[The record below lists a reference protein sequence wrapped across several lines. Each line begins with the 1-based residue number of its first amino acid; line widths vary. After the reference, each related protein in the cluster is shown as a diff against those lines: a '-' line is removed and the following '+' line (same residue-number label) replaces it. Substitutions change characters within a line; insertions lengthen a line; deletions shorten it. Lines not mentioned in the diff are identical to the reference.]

1 MLFSLLKN
9 LSKHREIRQNL
20 INSIF
25 FMAPSILS
33 MLIQLFTT
41 PIFARNLSPTD
52 FSIIG
57 YFSAIGAIYNSLIN
71 FSLFSYYM
79 RGFHARSEK
88 ENNHVISTT
97 VLFLMLSNTVFLAV
111 NYFGWS
117 IYFKLAEV
125 SFPIYPYLLITY
137 INSLMGVFTGAL
149 FMYYKM
155 YKKPY
160 RFMWYS
166 ILSTIINIGL
176 GLYLVVNLHM
186 GATGKLLAIMFG
198 NSLVG
203 VIAFKLL
210 CQEWVIDWQV
220 IRNAFKLGY
229 PMILIVLLSIP
240 VTNLDKLLLE
250 RNRDVVNYSFYSI
263 GLQFAGYMMLMHSSI
278 FQAFQPDIYKYANT
292 SRKKLTILGISIFG
306 IAFITN
312 ILFNIFSKPMIS
324 ILTSN
329 RYVGATKYANIFVW
343 SNFFLLMTMFLAA
356 VFVAKG
362 KTLSLLWR
370 KVAVSLC
377 GTGLLYYSVDR
388 WGFMGAA
395 GTRVA
400 VNVLDCTLMLFIG
413 LVLLRRGRE
422 SAVNV
427 SLKSAVTDTGIA
439 TLPNSAGS
447 Q

>member
-1 MLFSLLKN
+1 MKLPLNILNNKRLLSTVFN
-9 LSKHREIRQNL
+9 SVYFMIP
-20 INSIF
+20 SIF
-25 FMAPSILS
+25 S

-57 YFSAIGAIYNSLIN
+57 YFTAIGSIYSSLIN

-97 VLFLMLSNTVFLAV
+97 VLFLMLSNSVFLAV

-137 INSLMGVFTGAL
+137 INSFMGVFTGAL

-166 ILSTIINIGL
+166 ILSTMINIGL
-176 GLYLVVNLHM
+176 GLYLVVSLHM

-198 NSLVG
+198 NGLVG
-203 VIAFKLL
+203 LISFKLL
-210 CQEWVIDWQV
+210 CREWMIDWQV
-220 IRNAFKLGY
+220 VRNAFKLGY
-229 PMILIVLLSIP
+229 PMIIIVFLSIP

-250 RNRDVVNYSFYSI
+250 RNHDIVNYSYYTIGMQFSGYLMMMYTSI
-263 GLQFAGYMMLMHSSI
+263 Y
-278 FQAFQPDIYKYANT
+278 QAFEPDVYRFANT
-292 SRKKLTILGISIFG
+292 SKRKLGFLAVFIFG
-306 IAFITN
+306 FAAVCN
-312 ILFNIFSKPMIS
+312 LIFALLSKPVIGF
-324 ILTSN
+324 LTSY
-329 RYVGATKYANIFVW
+329 RYTGAARYANIFVW
-343 SNFFLLMTMFLAA
+343 SNYFLLMTMFLAA

-370 KVAVSLC
+370 KVAVSMC

-400 VNVLDCTLMLFIG
+400 VNVFDCALMLFIG

-422 SAVNV
+422 SAVNAT
-427 SLKSAVTDTGIA
+427 LKSAVTNSGISS
-439 TLPNSAGS
+439 LPNSVGS

>member
-1 MLFSLLKN
+1 MKPLMNILNNKRLL
-9 LSKHREIRQNL
+9 STAF
-20 INSIF
+20 NSIY
-25 FMAPSILS
+25 FMIPSIFS

-57 YFSAIGAIYNSLIN
+57 YFTAIGAIYSSLIN
-71 FSLFSYYM
+71 YSLFSYYM
-79 RGFHARSEK
+79 RGFHARSEE

-97 VLFLMLSNTVFLAV
+97 VLFLMLSNMVFLAV
-111 NYFGWS
+111 NYVGWS
-117 IYFKLAEV
+117 IYFRLARV
-125 SFPIYPYLLITY
+125 SFPFYPYLLITY
-137 INSLMGVFTGAL
+137 INSFLGVFTGAL

-176 GLYLVVNLHM
+176 GLYLVVNLHL
-186 GATGKLLAIMFG
+186 GATGKLLAIMCG
-198 NSLVG
+198 NGLVG
-203 VIAFKLL
+203 LIAFRLL
-210 CQEWVIDWQV
+210 CRELVIDWQV

-229 PMILIVLLSIP
+229 PMIVIVLLSIP

-250 RNRDVVNYSFYSI
+250 RNRDIINYSYYTIGMQFSGYLMMMYTSI
-263 GLQFAGYMMLMHSSI
+263 Y
-278 FQAFQPDIYKYANT
+278 QAFEPDVYKFANT
-292 SRKKLTILGISIFG
+292 SKRKLGFLAFFIFG
-306 IAFITN
+306 FAAVCN
-312 ILFNIFSKPMIS
+312 LIFALLSKPVIGF
-324 ILTSN
+324 LTSY
-329 RYVGATKYANIFVW
+329 RYTGAARYANIFVW
-343 SNFFLLMTMFLAA
+343 SNYFLLMTMFLAA

-370 KVAVSLC
+370 KVAVSMC

-400 VNVLDCTLMLFIG
+400 VNVFDCALMLFIG

-422 SAVNV
+422 SAVNAT
-427 SLKSAVTDTGIA
+427 LKSAVTNSGISS
-439 TLPNSAGS
+439 LPNSVGS